1 MAKRKDNMEKNYVI
15 KRDFEKTDKNILDVL
30 LEFLELVWS
39 NMQDNLNMQ
48 EEKKIDE

>member
-30 LEFLELVWS
+30 LEFFELV
-39 NMQDNLNMQ
+39 
-48 EEKKIDE
+48 

>member
-1 MAKRKDNMEKNYVI
+1 MAKRKDNTEKNYVI

-30 LEFLELVWS
+30 LEFFELVWS
-39 NMQDNLNMQ
+39 NMQDNLNIQ